1 MVGIRSVAD
10 YSPFGVE
17 LDGRTAS
24 NSGYRYSFQGQEK
37 DDEIKGEGNSINY
50 KYRMHDPR
58 VGRFFAVDPLAPKYP
73 WNSVYAFSENRVI
86 DALEIEGLEQVE
98 YTYVWNEKT
107 KSYPKNPTVINLGY
121 GNGEVIVHRGG
132 PMIPEGWDE
141 RRTYYNDKNEI
152 IADRLTKDAGRIISE
167 YGFVMKMINSTK
179 MEVTAK
185 LKTRMFQGEARIS
198 EEFNKS
204 TLEIN
209 EQGAKLKIDDPD
221 AEFEVGG
228 GIMGVNL
235 TYGESSSGEVK
246 KKIKAGNFEFESNS
260 GDPEGDSQGVYYKL
274 ELKPLSSLNI
284 GVENRTV
291 IKIGF
296 ERKGATSV
304 NYKDYINENGL

>member
-1 MVGIRSVAD
+1 
-10 YSPFGVE
+10 
-17 LDGRTAS
+17 
-24 NSGYRYSFQGQEK
+24 
-37 DDEIKGEGNSINY
+37 
-50 KYRMHDPR
+50 
-58 VGRFFAVDPLAPKYP
+58 
-73 WNSVYAFSENRVI
+73 
-86 DALEIEGLEQVE
+86 
-98 YTYVWNEKT
+98 
-107 KSYPKNPTVINLGY
+107 
-121 GNGEVIVHRGG
+121 
-132 PMIPEGWDE
+132 
-141 RRTYYNDKNEI
+141 
-152 IADRLTKDAGRIISE
+152 
-167 YGFVMKMINSTK
+167 MKMINSTK